1 MGDTIRVRSL
11 FREYRVEF
19 SEDAVATIR
28 PQLKHD
34 ETFVVC
40 DERVFNTWHEYLSP
54 LICQSRLML
63 VSPNE
68 QAKTIEKS
76 QELIEK
82 MIAAGTRKNHTIL
95 AIGGGITQD
104 VAAFA
109 ASILYRGIEWV
120 FLPTTL
126 LAQAD
131 SCVGSKTSLN
141 VGDKKNLVGNFWP
154 PREAVI
160 DMRFLNSLPVDD
172 VRSGIGE
179 ILHFYLYSNSS
190 MTRTLLAEYSALL
203 RDRSKLRPYIE
214 ESLNI
219 KRGVVEADEF
229 DRNERHKF
237 NYGHTF
243 GHALESVSGYAIPH
257 GLAVTVG
264 MDIAN
269 FLSVKLGIMS
279 ESVFNGLHAQLIVNF
294 PPRTFDLGD
303 IDRYVAYLARDK
315 KNSGNTMGCV
325 LAERPGVLRPRQI
338 PLDDALRTTLAEYFS
353 GPWWR

>member
-1 MGDTIRVRSL
+1 MADSMRVRSL

-28 PQLKHD
+28 PQLKH
-34 ETFVVC
+34 ETTFVVC
-40 DERVFNTWHEYLSP
+40 DERVFNTWGEYLSP
-54 LICQSRLML
+54 LICQNRLML

-68 QAKTIEKS
+68 QSKTMEKS
-76 QELIEK
+76 QELIERL
-82 MIAAGTRKNHTIL
+82 IAAGTRKNHTIL

-104 VAAFA
+104 LAAFA

-131 SCVGSKTSLN
+131 SCVGSKTSIN

-154 PREAVI
+154 PRAAVI
-160 DMRFLNSLPVDD
+160 DTRFLNSLAVDD

-179 ILHFYLYSNSS
+179 ILHFYFYSNSS

-203 RDRSKLRPYIE
+203 RDRSRLRPYIE

-219 KRGVVEADEF
+219 KRGVVEVDEF

-243 GHALESVSGYAIPH
+243 GHALESVSAYAIPH

-269 FLSVKLGIMS
+269 FLSMKLGMMS
-279 ESVFNGLHAQLIVNF
+279 ESIFNELHAQLIVNF
-294 PPRTFDLGD
+294 PSRSFDLREVH
-303 IDRYVAYLARDK
+303 RYVEYLGKDK
-315 KNSGNTMGCV
+315 KNSGNTLGCV
-325 LAERPGVLRPRQI
+325 LAERPGVLCPRQV
-338 PLDDALRTTLAEYFS
+338 PLDETLRTTLTQYFS